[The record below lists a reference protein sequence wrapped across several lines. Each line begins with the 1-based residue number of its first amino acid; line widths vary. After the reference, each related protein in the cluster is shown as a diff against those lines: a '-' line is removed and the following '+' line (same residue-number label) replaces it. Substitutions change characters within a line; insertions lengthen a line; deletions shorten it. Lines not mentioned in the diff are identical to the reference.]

1 MKREHVES
9 RNPEHVSSYLNNGTA
24 MSEYKLI
31 EDQTVTGK
39 GKYWAMYCDVTV
51 RGVLA
56 TGGVLGKI

>member
-1 MKREHVES
+1 
-9 RNPEHVSSYLNNGTA
+9 

-39 GKYWAMYCDVTV
+39 DKYWAMYCDVTL

-56 TGGVLGKI
+56 TVGVLEKL